1 MVKPAITV
9 TLKLFGDLRKYSG
22 RNSPDK
28 TTVTLAEGATISDL
42 ARQLG
47 MTADDEIIAGVNGEQ
62 AQNDT
67 VLTDGDEILLVSPM
81 EGGR

>member
-1 MVKPAITV
+1 
-9 TLKLFGDLRKYSG
+9 
-22 RNSPDK
+22 
-28 TTVTLAEGATISDL
+28 
-42 ARQLG
+42 

-62 AQNDT
+62 ARNDT

>member
-1 MVKPAITV
+1 MVKPAMTV

-22 RNSPDK
+22 RNAPDK